1 MAGRLIRNRFCI
13 SQRALD
19 QRAPP
24 SQKGAPVR
32 TPALSSRPPWLA
44 FKNKHAFLVAIF
56 SLTILFL
63 LTIMDPP
70 GWWIFPRP
78 VLRENAG
85 THVQQSLPDR
95 SSFVKSATATHYP
108 AIQRMPSTSKR
119 TRVRGSPK
127 LEPPGPS
134 LIASFE
140 PRQS

>member
-1 MAGRLIRNRFCI
+1 MPGYFFCNYF
-13 SQRALD
+13 
-19 QRAPP
+19 
-24 SQKGAPVR
+24 
-32 TPALSSRPPWLA
+32 LA
-44 FKNKHAFLVAIF
+44 NYPFC
-56 SLTILFL
+56 